1 MGTDWR
7 DNDKDLEP
15 VVEIFQG
22 DRYSY
27 ECADCP
33 LADKRQVPES
43 DLQAPRPKGF
53 VHNAWAKG
61 YRLGVI
67 ASSDHLSTH
76 MSYALLFAEDTTRDA
91 VQNAMRR
98 RHTYAATDNII
109 LEYRLGDHFMGDEF
123 DAKTVP
129 PVLAKIVATAPLTE
143 VSVIR
148 NNQVIYLISP
158 NSRTAEIR
166 YQDRQPAQGLSY
178 YYVRG
183 LQQDGNAVW
192 SSPIWVNLR

>member
-1 MGTDWR
+1 
-7 DNDKDLEP
+7 
-15 VVEIFQG
+15 
-22 DRYSY
+22 
-27 ECADCP
+27 
-33 LADKRQVPES
+33 
-43 DLQAPRPKGF
+43 
-53 VHNAWAKG
+53 
-61 YRLGVI
+61 
-67 ASSDHLSTH
+67 

-109 LEYRLGDHFMGDEF
+109 LEYRLGDHFMGEEF
-123 DAKTVP
+123 DAKAVP
-129 PVLAKIVATAPLTE
+129 PVLAKIVGTAPLTE

-148 NNQVIYLISP
+148 NNQVIYRISP

-166 YQDRQPAQGLSY
+166 YQDRQPAKGLNY

-183 LQQDGNAVW
+183 VQQDGNAVW